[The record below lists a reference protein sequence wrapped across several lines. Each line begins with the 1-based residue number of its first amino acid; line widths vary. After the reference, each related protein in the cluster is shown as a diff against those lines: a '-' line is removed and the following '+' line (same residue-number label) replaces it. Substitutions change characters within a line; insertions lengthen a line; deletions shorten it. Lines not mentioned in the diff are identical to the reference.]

1 MVYPRFILRRN
12 PKQRV
17 IAILMV
23 THEMFQA
30 DRHALFHVCRV
41 IELDLNTQAE
51 EYTMSSVPVMIQIK
65 IHDRRALV
73 NPFSD
78 GFSLE
83 GGMQY
88 TAYVSMV
95 N

>member
-1 MVYPRFILRRN
+1 
-12 PKQRV
+12 
-17 IAILMV
+17 
-23 THEMFQA
+23 
-30 DRHALFHVCRV
+30 

-88 TAYVSMV
+88 TAYVSMQTQELLPAPYDTDCV
-95 N
+95 DYLEMWKENNGTGVLNHLVSIYYELV